1 LDYLSITTSEALP
14 DWTRTS
20 LEWNSLPINYWVR
33 AVVIILN
40 VFVLMKL
47 QGMVKGIT
55 GLHK

>member
-20 LEWNSLPINYWVR
+20 LEWNSLTINYWVR